1 MATIDVLNSEFAN
14 LYRRAPTAGEEANLS
29 QLADTSPYTFS
40 DIATASQSILRQ
52 TVGAAEVAVLS
63 YGFFTGVTLRAS
75 GLDYL
80 LSPTGPNANNLNSA
94 YYAGFNTEN
103 RYINFAENLGKVGEG
118 AAAFQAAYGG
128 LTLQAAADKAYA
140 AIFGTTATEPS
151 DLLTAVVPNGLGG
164 TYTRADYFASYGG
177 DGLNGIGTK
186 AALVG
191 WLLSVAAQTGQQ
203 GPYAQA
209 AVAYLQDLAPDGQAQ
224 FGAPFLATYGA
235 GGDYAP
241 GGRLDPGLPGYTL
254 TITHD
259 QTVRLYETVGP
270 QPILAT
276 APAYASGGNDVV
288 TSTTGLDPNSGD
300 SFHAVEGVRLGGGN
314 DTLTVTGGF
323 ASGLIDA
330 GAGSDRMTLSAFNGV
345 ITTGPGFDTVTIG
358 SFTSASSSTAGGS
371 LSQPATPQITD
382 FARGQDQ
389 LIFTDAVGPGRA
401 STVDVRG
408 AATVSGALAMIA
420 ANTASGANT
429 VFEYGGSTY
438 VFHQNGDPAVN
449 IGAAAG
455 SDGLIQLAGVTGA
468 VLDARDGRAYDIH
481 FGG

>member
-1 MATIDVLNSEFAN
+1 MANIDILNTEFVN
-14 LYRRAPTAGEEANLS
+14 LDRRAATAAEEASLA
-29 QLADTSPYTFS
+29 QLADISPYTPS
-40 DIATASQSILRQ
+40 DISTATQGVVRQ
-52 TVGAAEVAVLS
+52 AIGSTEVAVLS

-80 LSPTGPNANNLNSA
+80 LSPTGPNPNNLNSA
-94 YYAGFNTEN
+94 YYAGFSTEN
-103 RYINFAENLGKVGEG
+103 RYINFAENLGKAGEG
-118 AAAFQAAYGG
+118 AAAFQAAYGA
-128 LTLQAAADKAYA
+128 LTLQGAADKAYA
-140 AIFGTTATEPS
+140 AIFATTATEPS

-177 DGLNGIGTK
+177 DGLSGLGTK
-186 AALVG
+186 AAMVG

-224 FGAPFLATYGA
+224 FAASFLATYGA
-235 GGDYAP
+235 GGDYAA

-259 QTVRLYETVGP
+259 QTVRLYQGVGP

-276 APAYASGGNDVV
+276 APAYAGQGNDVV
-288 TSTTGLDPNSGD
+288 TSTTGLDPNTDG
-300 SFHAVEGVRLGGGN
+300 SFHEVEGVQLGRGN

-330 GAGSDRMTLSAFNGV
+330 GAGNDRIILSAFNGV
-345 ITTGPGFDTVTIG
+345 ITTGAGYDTVTIG
-358 SFTSASSSTAGGS
+358 GFTSASSSTATGS
-371 LSQPATPQITD
+371 LAQPATPQITD

-389 LIFTDAVGPGRA
+389 LVFTTAVGPGGVSA
-401 STVDVRG
+401 ADVRS
-408 AATVSGALAMIA
+408 AATLSAALSTIA
-420 ANTASGANT
+420 SNTASGSNT

-438 VFHQNGDPAVN
+438 IFHQNADSAVN

-455 SDGLIQLAGVTGA
+455 SDGLIQLVSVTGV
-468 VLDARDGRAYDIH
+468 VLDAHDGRAYDIH